1 MLIGPLW
8 VFGEALYD
16 MRKLLLLICSLIFII
31 SCGGGDDAGGGG
43 GGSSAGSEYLNV
55 SDIDIPGGNTTA
67 TLSIQASNNCD
78 WVISWS
84 EPWIRSVSP
93 TKGRGSQNVTITVS
107 TNPSSSAERTAV
119 ITVKNTS
126 GSINRNVTLTQSPN
140 AEALEL
146 SVSTLNFTSDA
157 GHQDVTITSNTH
169 WTVTGTANWMSLNRT
184 EGDNNGSITIT
195 VEANAAKTE
204 RTAVLTFTGSGGIN
218 KQLTVKQQPNTTTD
232 FRVSPITL
240 SANATASSVQFS
252 INGDAQWT
260 VVSNQSWATV
270 NTNSGEGN
278 ATITVSL
285 ADNTNEA
292 QREAT
297 ITVSSNTKSE
307 TVTVYQAGGTRPT
320 LTNVHVTS
328 NDKNGV
334 TIAFDYQSMF
344 AISEYGICYATSG
357 EPTINGDHKSESGSA
372 KQGSASITLTGLT
385 AGTTYKACAYAKSAV
400 GIQYSET
407 ITFTTNTNK
416 PGGDDNTTP
425 NI

>member
-1 MLIGPLW
+1 MLIGPFW

-43 GGSSAGSEYLNV
+43 GSSAGSEYLNV
-55 SDIDIPGGNTTA
+55 SNVDIPGGNTTA

-84 EPWIRSVSP
+84 EPWIRSISP
-93 TKGRGSQNVTITVS
+93 TKGRGSQNATITVS

-126 GSINRNVTLTQSPN
+126 GSITRNVTITQSP
-140 AEALEL
+140 ETEFLEL
-146 SVSTLNFTSDA
+146 SVSSLSFSSNS
-157 GHQDVTITSNTH
+157 GYQDVTITSNTH
-169 WTVTGTANWMSLNRT
+169 WTVTGASSWMSLNKT
-184 EGDNNGSITIT
+184 QGDNNSSITIT
-195 VEANAAKTE
+195 VVANDKTARE
-204 RTAVLTFTGSGGIN
+204 AVLTFTGSGGIT
-218 KQLTVKQQPNTTTD
+218 KQLTIKQEANSATD
-232 FRVSPITL
+232 FRLSPSTL
-240 SANATASSVQFS
+240 TANATAGSVQFS
-252 INGDAQWT
+252 INGDVKWT
-260 VVSNQSWATV
+260 AVSNQNWATLSS
-270 NTNSGEGN
+270 TSGEGN
-278 ATITVSL
+278 TTISVSL
-285 ADNTNEA
+285 TDNTDEA
-292 QREAT
+292 QRNAT

-307 TVTVYQAGGTRPT
+307 TVTIHQAGGTKPT
-320 LTNVHVTS
+320 LSNVHVTS

-334 TIAFDYQSMF
+334 TIAFEYQSMF
-344 AISEYGICYATSG
+344 TVSEYGICYATSG
-357 EPTINGDHKSESGSA
+357 EPTINDNHKSESGSA
-372 KQGSASITLTGLT
+372 KQGSASIILTGLT
-385 AGTTYKACAYAKSAV
+385 AGTTYKARAYAKSAV

>member
-43 GGSSAGSEYLNV
+43 GSSAGSEYLNV

-67 TLSIQASNNCD
+67 TISIQASNNCD

-126 GSINRNVTLTQSPN
+126 GSITRNVTLTQSPN

-169 WTVTGTANWMSLNRT
+169 WTVTGTANWMSLNKT

-195 VEANAAKTE
+195 VEANSAKTE

-218 KQLTVKQQPNTTTD
+218 KQLTVKQQPNTATD
-232 FRVSPITL
+232 FRVSPTTL
-240 SANATASSVQFS
+240 SANATASNVQFS

-278 ATITVSL
+278 ATITVSF
-285 ADNTNEA
+285 
-292 QREAT
+292 
-297 ITVSSNTKSE
+297 
-307 TVTVYQAGGTRPT
+307 
-320 LTNVHVTS
+320 HVTS

-344 AISEYGICYATSG
+344 AVSEYGICYATSG
-357 EPTINGDHKSESGSA
+357 EPTINDDHKSESGSA